1 MSETMKDYEN
11 ELEVSYQEMEE
22 KQNMFESLSE
32 EEQAVWEELKQMKD
46 DKTEVEVK
54 IKEIV
59 KGGAVAYLN
68 EVRGFIPA
76 SKLSLNYVEDLN
88 EFQGKN
94 IKVRVLEI
102 EVENKRLILS
112 AREILKEAEA
122 AKKQEELGKM
132 EVGMVVNGVVET
144 IQPYGAFVKLENG
157 LSGLIHISQIS
168 NRRLKTV
175 QEALNL
181 GDEVTAKITKIQ
193 DGKLSLS
200 IKALNDNMEPQD
212 QEFDYEIPK
221 SQQLTTSLG
230 SLFANI
236 KLDD

>member
-22 KQNMFESLSE
+22 KQNMFEAMSE

-88 EFQGKN
+88 EFQGKH

-122 AKKQEELGKM
+122 AKKQEELRKM

-200 IKALNDNMEPQD
+200 IKALNDNSEQ
-212 QEFDYEIPK
+212 QEENIDYEIPK
-221 SQQLTTSLG
+221 SQQLTTSMG
-230 SLFANI
+230 SLLAGI

>member
-1 MSETMKDYEN
+1 MSETMKDYEK

-22 KQNMFESLSE
+22 KQDLFASMSE

-59 KGGAVAYLN
+59 KGGAVAYVN

-76 SKLSLNYVEDLN
+76 SKLSLTYVEDLN
-88 EFQGKN
+88 EFQGQH
-94 IKVRVLEI
+94 IKVRVFEI
-102 EVENKRLILS
+102 DVQNKRLILS
-112 AREILKEAEA
+112 AKEILREAEE
-122 AKKQEELGKM
+122 AKKQEELAKIQ
-132 EVGMVVNGVVET
+132 VGTVVKGVVDS
-144 IQPYGAFVKLENG
+144 IKPYGAFVKLENG
-157 LSGLIHISQIS
+157 LSGLVHISQIS

-175 QEALNL
+175 QEVLGM

-200 IKALNDNMEPQD
+200 IKALSDGSDSEEQVT
-212 QEFDYEIPK
+212 DYEIPK
-221 SQQLTTSLG
+221 SQELTTSLG
-230 SLFANI
+230 SLYANI
-236 KLDD
+236 KLDE

>member
-1 MSETMKDYEN
+1 M
-11 ELEVSYQEMEE
+11 
-22 KQNMFESLSE
+22 SE

-59 KGGAVAYLN
+59 KGGAVAFVN

-76 SKLSLNYVEDLN
+76 SKLSLTYVEDLN
-88 EFQGKN
+88 EFQGQH
-94 IKVRVLEI
+94 IKVRVFEI
-102 EVENKRLILS
+102 DVENKRLILS
-112 AREILKEAEA
+112 AKEILREAQE
-122 AKKQEELGKM
+122 AKKQEELAKIQ
-132 EVGMVVNGVVET
+132 VGTVVKGVVDS
-144 IQPYGAFVKLENG
+144 IKPYGAFVKLENG
-157 LSGLIHISQIS
+157 LSGLVHISQIS

-175 QEALNL
+175 QEVLSM

-200 IKALNDNMEPQD
+200 IKALSDGSDSEEQVT
-212 QEFDYEIPK
+212 DYEIPK
-221 SQQLTTSLG
+221 SQELTTSLG

>member
-1 MSETMKDYEN
+1 
-11 ELEVSYQEMEE
+11 
-22 KQNMFESLSE
+22 
-32 EEQAVWEELKQMKD
+32 MKD

-59 KGGAVAYLN
+59 KGGAVAFVN

-76 SKLSLNYVEDLN
+76 SKLSLTYVEDLN
-88 EFQGKN
+88 EFQGQH
-94 IKVRVLEI
+94 IKVRVFEI
-102 EVENKRLILS
+102 DVENKRLILS
-112 AREILKEAEA
+112 AKEILREAQE
-122 AKKQEELGKM
+122 AKKQEELAKIQ
-132 EVGMVVNGVVET
+132 VGTVVKGVVDS
-144 IQPYGAFVKLENG
+144 IKPYGAFVKLENG
-157 LSGLIHISQIS
+157 LSGLVHISQIS

-175 QEALNL
+175 QEVLSM

-200 IKALNDNMEPQD
+200 IKALSDGSDSEEQVT
-212 QEFDYEIPK
+212 DYEIPK
-221 SQQLTTSLG
+221 SQELTTSLG

>member
-11 ELEVSYQEMEE
+11 ELEVSYQQMEE
-22 KQNMFESLSE
+22 KQSMFDSLSE

-212 QEFDYEIPK
+212 QEIDYEIPK

>member
-1 MSETMKDYEN
+1 MSETMKDYEK

-22 KQNMFESLSE
+22 KQDLFASMSE

-59 KGGAVAYLN
+59 KGGAVAYVN

-76 SKLSLNYVEDLN
+76 SKLSLTYVEDLN
-88 EFQGKN
+88 EFQGQL
-94 IKVRVLEI
+94 IKVRVFEI
-102 EVENKRLILS
+102 DVQNKRLILS
-112 AREILKEAEA
+112 AKEILREAEE
-122 AKKQEELGKM
+122 AKKQEELAKIQ
-132 EVGMVVNGVVET
+132 VGTVVKGVVDS
-144 IQPYGAFVKLENG
+144 IKPYGAFVKLENG
-157 LSGLIHISQIS
+157 LSGLVHISQIS

-175 QEALNL
+175 QEVLGM

-200 IKALNDNMEPQD
+200 IKALSDGSDSEEQVT
-212 QEFDYEIPK
+212 DYEIPK
-221 SQQLTTSLG
+221 SQELTTSLG

-236 KLDD
+236 KLDE

>member
-1 MSETMKDYEN
+1 MSETMKDFEN
-11 ELEVSYQEMEE
+11 ELEASYQEMEE
-22 KQNMFESLSE
+22 KQNMFASMSD
-32 EEQAVWEELKQMKD
+32 EEQAVWEELKQMKE

-54 IKEIV
+54 VKEIV

-76 SKLSLNYVEDLN
+76 SKLSLSYVEDLN
-88 EFQGKN
+88 EFQGKHL
-94 IKVRVLEI
+94 KVRVFDI

-112 AREILKEAEA
+112 AREILREAEE
-122 AKKQEELGKM
+122 AKKKEELEKTK
-132 EVGMVVNGVVET
+132 VGMVVKGVVDS

-157 LSGLIHISQIS
+157 LSGLVHISQIS

-175 QEALNL
+175 QEVLSL

-200 IKALNDNMEPQD
+200 IKALNDDMGGQAEVI
-212 QEFDYEIPK
+212 DYEMPK

-236 KLDD
+236 KLDE

>member
-1 MSETMKDYEN
+1 MSETMKEKKK

-22 KQNMFESLSE
+22 KQDLFASMSE

-59 KGGAVAYLN
+59 KGGAVAYVN

-76 SKLSLNYVEDLN
+76 SKLSLTYVEDLN
-88 EFQGKN
+88 EFQGQH
-94 IKVRVLEI
+94 IKVRVFEI
-102 EVENKRLILS
+102 DVQNKRLILS
-112 AREILKEAEA
+112 AKEILREAEE
-122 AKKQEELGKM
+122 AKKQEELAKIQ
-132 EVGMVVNGVVET
+132 VGTVVKGVVDS
-144 IQPYGAFVKLENG
+144 IKPYGAFVKLENG
-157 LSGLIHISQIS
+157 LSGLVHISQIS

-175 QEALNL
+175 QEVLGM

-200 IKALNDNMEPQD
+200 IKALSDGSDSEEQVT
-212 QEFDYEIPK
+212 DYEIPK
-221 SQQLTTSLG
+221 SQELTTSLG

-236 KLDD
+236 KLDE

>member
-1 MSETMKDYEN
+1 MSETMKDYEK

-22 KQNMFESLSE
+22 KQDLFASMSE

-59 KGGAVAYLN
+59 KGGAVAYVN

-76 SKLSLNYVEDLN
+76 SKLSLTYVEDLN
-88 EFQGKN
+88 EFQGQH
-94 IKVRVLEI
+94 IKVRVFEI
-102 EVENKRLILS
+102 DVQYKKLILS
-112 AREILKEAEA
+112 AKEILREAEE
-122 AKKQEELGKM
+122 AKKQEELAKIQ
-132 EVGMVVNGVVET
+132 VGTVVKGVVDS
-144 IQPYGAFVKLENG
+144 IKPYGAFVKLENG
-157 LSGLIHISQIS
+157 LSGLVHISQIS

-175 QEALNL
+175 QEVLGM

-200 IKALNDNMEPQD
+200 IKALSDGSDSEEQVT
-212 QEFDYEIPK
+212 DYEIPK
-221 SQQLTTSLG
+221 SQELTTSLG

-236 KLDD
+236 KLDE

>member
-1 MSETMKDYEN
+1 MAETMKDFEK

-22 KQNMFESLSE
+22 KQNMFASMNDE
-32 EEQAVWEELKQMKD
+32 ERAVWEELKQMKD

-54 IKEIV
+54 VKEIV

-76 SKLSLNYVEDLN
+76 SKLSLSYVADLN
-88 EFQGKN
+88 EFQGQHL
-94 IKVRVLEI
+94 KVRVFDI
-102 EVENKRLILS
+102 EAENKRLILS
-112 AREILKEAEA
+112 AREILKEEQE
-122 AKKQEELGKM
+122 AKKQEELAKAK
-132 EVGMVVNGVVET
+132 VGMVVKGVVDS

-157 LSGLIHISQIS
+157 LSGLVHISQIS

-175 QEALNL
+175 QEVLSL

-200 IKALNDNMEPQD
+200 IKALNDGLEP
-212 QEFDYEIPK
+212 EEELDYEIPK

-230 SLFANI
+230 ELFANI
-236 KLDD
+236 KLDE

>member
-1 MSETMKDYEN
+1 MSETMKDYEK

-22 KQNMFESLSE
+22 KQDLFASMSE

-59 KGGAVAYLN
+59 KGGAVAYVN
-68 EVRGFIPA
+68 EIRGFIPA
-76 SKLSLNYVEDLN
+76 SKLSLTYVEDLN
-88 EFQGKN
+88 EFQGQHM
-94 IKVRVLEI
+94 KVRVFEI
-102 EVENKRLILS
+102 DVENKRLILS
-112 AREILKEAEA
+112 AKEILREAEE
-122 AKKQEELGKM
+122 AKKQEELAKIQ
-132 EVGMVVNGVVET
+132 VGTVVKGVVDS
-144 IQPYGAFVKLENG
+144 IKPYGAFVKLENG
-157 LSGLIHISQIS
+157 LSGLVHISQIS

-175 QEALNL
+175 QEVLSM

-200 IKALNDNMEPQD
+200 IKALSDGSDSEEQVT
-212 QEFDYEIPK
+212 DYEMPK
-221 SQQLTTSLG
+221 SQELTTSLG

-236 KLDD
+236 KLDE

>member
-1 MSETMKDYEN
+1 MSETMKDYEK

-22 KQNMFESLSE
+22 KQDLFASMSE

-59 KGGAVAYLN
+59 KGGAVAFVN

-76 SKLSLNYVEDLN
+76 SKLSLTYVEDLN
-88 EFQGKN
+88 EFQGQH
-94 IKVRVLEI
+94 IKVRVFEI
-102 EVENKRLILS
+102 DVENKRLILS
-112 AREILKEAEA
+112 AKEILREAQE
-122 AKKQEELGKM
+122 AKKQEELAKIQ
-132 EVGMVVNGVVET
+132 VGTVVKGVVDS
-144 IQPYGAFVKLENG
+144 IKPYGAFVKLENG
-157 LSGLIHISQIS
+157 LSGLVHISQIS

-175 QEALNL
+175 QEVLSM

-200 IKALNDNMEPQD
+200 IKALSDGSDSDEQVTD
-212 QEFDYEIPK
+212 SEIPT
-221 SQQLTTSLG
+221 SQELTTSLG

>member
-1 MSETMKDYEN
+1 MSETMKDFEK
-11 ELEVSYQEMEE
+11 ELEVSYKEMEE
-22 KQNMFESLSE
+22 KQSMFASMSD
-32 EEQAVWEELKQMKD
+32 EEQAVWEELRQMKD

-88 EFQGKN
+88 EFQGQHL
-94 IKVRVLEI
+94 KVRVFDI

-112 AREILKEAEA
+112 AKEILREAQE
-122 AKKQEELGKM
+122 AKKQEELAKTK
-132 EVGMVVNGVVET
+132 VGMVVKGVVDS

-157 LSGLIHISQIS
+157 LSGLVHISQIS

-175 QEALNL
+175 QEVLSL

-200 IKALNDNMEPQD
+200 IKALSDDLEPQ
-212 QEFDYEIPK
+212 QEELDYEMPK

-236 KLDD
+236 KLDE

>member
-1 MSETMKDYEN
+1 MSETMKDYEK

-22 KQNMFESLSE
+22 KQDLFASMSE

-59 KGGAVAYLN
+59 KGGAVAYVN

-76 SKLSLNYVEDLN
+76 SKLSLTYVEDLN
-88 EFQGKN
+88 EFQGQH
-94 IKVRVLEI
+94 IKVRVFEI
-102 EVENKRLILS
+102 DVQNKRLILS
-112 AREILKEAEA
+112 AKEILREAEE
-122 AKKQEELGKM
+122 AKKQEELAKIQ
-132 EVGMVVNGVVET
+132 VGTVVKGVVDS
-144 IQPYGAFVKLENG
+144 IKPYGAFVKLENG
-157 LSGLIHISQIS
+157 LSGLVHISQIS

-175 QEALNL
+175 QEVLGM

-200 IKALNDNMEPQD
+200 IKALSDGSDSEEQVT
-212 QEFDYEIPK
+212 DYEIPK
-221 SQQLTTSLG
+221 SQELTTPLG

-236 KLDD
+236 KLDE

>member
-1 MSETMKDYEN
+1 MKDYEK

-22 KQNMFESLSE
+22 KQDLFASMSE

-59 KGGAVAYLN
+59 KGGAVAFVN

-76 SKLSLNYVEDLN
+76 SKLSLTYVEDLN
-88 EFQGKN
+88 EFQGQH
-94 IKVRVLEI
+94 IKVRVFEI
-102 EVENKRLILS
+102 DVENKRLILS
-112 AREILKEAEA
+112 AKEILREAQE
-122 AKKQEELGKM
+122 AKKQEELAKIQ
-132 EVGMVVNGVVET
+132 VGTVVKGVVDS
-144 IQPYGAFVKLENG
+144 IKPYGAFVKLENG
-157 LSGLIHISQIS
+157 LSGLVHISQIS

-175 QEALNL
+175 QEVLSM

-200 IKALNDNMEPQD
+200 IKALSDGSDSEEQVT
-212 QEFDYEIPK
+212 DYEIPK
-221 SQQLTTSLG
+221 SQELTTSLG

>member
-1 MSETMKDYEN
+1 MSETMKDFEK
-11 ELEVSYQEMEE
+11 ELEVSYKEMEE
-22 KQNMFESLSE
+22 KQNMFESMSD

-88 EFQGKN
+88 EFQGQHL
-94 IKVRVLEI
+94 KVRVFDI

-112 AREILKEAEA
+112 AREILKEAQEA
-122 AKKQEELGKM
+122 KRQEELAKTK
-132 EVGMVVNGVVET
+132 VGMVVKGVVDS

-157 LSGLIHISQIS
+157 LSGLVHISQIS

-175 QEALNL
+175 QEVLSL

-200 IKALNDNMEPQD
+200 IKALNDSLEP
-212 QEFDYEIPK
+212 EEEELDYEIPK

-236 KLDD
+236 KLDE

>member
-1 MSETMKDYEN
+1 MSETMKDFEN
-11 ELEVSYQEMEE
+11 ELEASYQEMEE
-22 KQNMFESLSE
+22 KQQMFASMND
-32 EEQAVWEELKQMKD
+32 EEQAVWEELKQMKE

-54 IKEIV
+54 VKEIV

-68 EVRGFIPA
+68 EIRGFIPA
-76 SKLSLNYVEDLN
+76 SKLSLGYVEDLN
-88 EFQGKN
+88 EFQGKHL
-94 IKVRVLEI
+94 KVRVFDI

-112 AREILKEAEA
+112 AREILREAEEA
-122 AKKQEELGKM
+122 RKKEELEKTK
-132 EVGMVVNGVVET
+132 VGMVVKGVVDS

-168 NRRLKTV
+168 NKRLKTV
-175 QEALNL
+175 QEVLSL
-181 GDEVTAKITKIQ
+181 GDEVTTKVTKIQ

-200 IKALNDNMEPQD
+200 IKALNDDMD
-212 QEFDYEIPK
+212 GQEEVIDYEMPK

-236 KLDD
+236 KLDE

>member
-22 KQNMFESLSE
+22 KQNMFEAMSE

-68 EVRGFIPA
+68 EVRGFIPE

-88 EFQGKN
+88 EFQGKH

-122 AKKQEELGKM
+122 AKKQEELRKM

-200 IKALNDNMEPQD
+200 IKALNDNSEPQ
-212 QEFDYEIPK
+212 EENIDYEIPK
-221 SQQLTTSLG
+221 SQQLTTSMG
-230 SLFANI
+230 SLLAGI

>member
-22 KQNMFESLSE
+22 KQNMFEAMSE
-32 EEQAVWEELKQMKD
+32 EEQAVWEELKHMKD

-88 EFQGKN
+88 EFQGKH

-122 AKKQEELGKM
+122 AKKQEELRKM

-200 IKALNDNMEPQD
+200 IKALNDNSEPQ
-212 QEFDYEIPK
+212 EENIDYEIPK
-221 SQQLTTSLG
+221 SQQLTTSMG
-230 SLFANI
+230 SLLAGI

>member
-1 MSETMKDYEN
+1 MSETMKDYEK

-22 KQNMFESLSE
+22 KQDLFASMSE

-59 KGGAVAYLN
+59 KGGAVAFVN

-76 SKLSLNYVEDLN
+76 SKLSLTYVEDLN
-88 EFQGKN
+88 EFQGQHV
-94 IKVRVLEI
+94 KVRVFEI
-102 EVENKRLILS
+102 DVENKRLILS
-112 AREILKEAEA
+112 AKEILREAQE
-122 AKKQEELGKM
+122 AKKQEELAKIQ
-132 EVGMVVNGVVET
+132 VGTVVKGVVDS
-144 IQPYGAFVKLENG
+144 IKPYGAFVKLENG
-157 LSGLIHISQIS
+157 LSGLVHISQIS

-175 QEALNL
+175 QEVLSM

-200 IKALNDNMEPQD
+200 IKALSDGSDSEEQVT
-212 QEFDYEIPK
+212 DYEIPK
-221 SQQLTTSLG
+221 SQELTTSLG

>member
-1 MSETMKDYEN
+1 MSETMKDYEK

-22 KQNMFESLSE
+22 KQDMFQAMSE
-32 EEQAVWEELKQMKD
+32 EEQAVWEELKQMQD

-59 KGGAVAYLN
+59 KGGAVAYVN

-88 EFQGKN
+88 EFQGQHL
-94 IKVRVLEI
+94 KVRVFEI
-102 EVENKRLILS
+102 DVQNKRLILS
-112 AREILKEAEA
+112 AKEILREAEEA
-122 AKKQEELGKM
+122 RKKEELEKIQ
-132 EVGMVVNGVVET
+132 VGTIVKGVVDS
-144 IQPYGAFVKLENG
+144 IKPYGAFVKLENG

-175 QEALNL
+175 QEVLSL

-200 IKALNDNMEPQD
+200 MKALSDGSDAEEQVT
-212 QEFDYEIPK
+212 DYEMPK
-221 SQQLTTSLG
+221 SQELTTSLG

-236 KLDD
+236 KLDE

>member
-1 MSETMKDYEN
+1 MSETMKDFEK
-11 ELEVSYQEMEE
+11 ELEVSYKEMEE
-22 KQNMFESLSE
+22 KQNMFESMSD

-88 EFQGKN
+88 EFQGQHL
-94 IKVRVLEI
+94 KVRVFDI

-112 AREILKEAEA
+112 AREILKEAQE
-122 AKKQEELGKM
+122 AKKQEELAKTK
-132 EVGMVVNGVVET
+132 VGMVVKGVVDS

-157 LSGLIHISQIS
+157 LSGLVHISQIS

-175 QEALNL
+175 QEVLSL

-200 IKALNDNMEPQD
+200 IKALNDSLEP
-212 QEFDYEIPK
+212 EEEELDYEI
-221 SQQLTTSLG
+221 
-230 SLFANI
+230 F
-236 KLDD
+236 

>member
-1 MSETMKDYEN
+1 MSETMKDFEN
-11 ELEVSYQEMEE
+11 ELEASYQEMEE
-22 KQNMFESLSE
+22 KQNMFASMSD
-32 EEQAVWEELKQMKD
+32 EEQAVWEELKQMKE

-54 IKEIV
+54 VKEIV

-76 SKLSLNYVEDLN
+76 SKLSLSYVEDLN
-88 EFQGKN
+88 EFQGKHL
-94 IKVRVLEI
+94 KVRVFDI

-112 AREILKEAEA
+112 AREILREAEE
-122 AKKQEELGKM
+122 AKKKEELEKTK
-132 EVGMVVNGVVET
+132 VGMVVKGVVDS

-157 LSGLIHISQIS
+157 LSGLVHISQIS

-175 QEALNL
+175 QEVLSL

-193 DGKLSLS
+193 DGKLSLI
-200 IKALNDNMEPQD
+200 IKALNDDMGSQD
-212 QEFDYEIPK
+212 EVIDYEMPK

-236 KLDD
+236 KLDE

>member
-1 MSETMKDYEN
+1 MSETMKDFEK
-11 ELEVSYQEMEE
+11 ELEVSYKEMEE
-22 KQNMFESLSE
+22 KQNMFESMSD

-88 EFQGKN
+88 EFQGQHL
-94 IKVRVLEI
+94 KVRVFDI

-112 AREILKEAEA
+112 AREILKEAQE
-122 AKKQEELGKM
+122 AKKQEELAKTK
-132 EVGMVVNGVVET
+132 VGMVVKGVVDS

-157 LSGLIHISQIS
+157 LSGLVHISQIS

-175 QEALNL
+175 QEVLSL

-200 IKALNDNMEPQD
+200 IKALNDSLEP
-212 QEFDYEIPK
+212 EEEELDYEIPK

-236 KLDD
+236 KLDE

>member
-1 MSETMKDYEN
+1 MSETMKDFEK
-11 ELEVSYQEMEE
+11 ELEVSYKEMEE
-22 KQNMFESLSE
+22 KQNMFESMSD

-68 EVRGFIPA
+68 EVRGFIPE

-88 EFQGKN
+88 EFQGQHL
-94 IKVRVLEI
+94 KVRVFDI

-112 AREILKEAEA
+112 AREILKEAQE
-122 AKKQEELGKM
+122 AKKQEELAKTK
-132 EVGMVVNGVVET
+132 VGMVVKGVVDS

-157 LSGLIHISQIS
+157 LSGLVHISQIS

-175 QEALNL
+175 QEVLSL

-200 IKALNDNMEPQD
+200 IKALNDSLEP
-212 QEFDYEIPK
+212 EEEELDYEIPK

-236 KLDD
+236 KLDE

>member
-1 MSETMKDYEN
+1 MSETMKDYEK

-22 KQNMFESLSE
+22 KQDLFASMSE

-59 KGGAVAYLN
+59 KGGAVAFVN

-76 SKLSLNYVEDLN
+76 SKLSLTYVEDLN
-88 EFQGKN
+88 EFQGQH
-94 IKVRVLEI
+94 IKVRVFEI
-102 EVENKRLILS
+102 DVQNKRLILS
-112 AREILKEAEA
+112 AKEILREAEE
-122 AKKQEELGKM
+122 AKKQEELAKIQ
-132 EVGMVVNGVVET
+132 VGTVVKGVVDS
-144 IQPYGAFVKLENG
+144 IKPYGAFVKLENG
-157 LSGLIHISQIS
+157 LSGLVHISQIS

-175 QEALNL
+175 QEVLGM

-200 IKALNDNMEPQD
+200 IKALSDGSDSEEQVT
-212 QEFDYEIPK
+212 DYEIPK
-221 SQQLTTSLG
+221 SQELTTSLG

-236 KLDD
+236 KLDE

>member
-1 MSETMKDYEN
+1 MSETMKDYEK

-22 KQNMFESLSE
+22 KQDLFASMSE

-59 KGGAVAYLN
+59 KGGAVAFVN

-76 SKLSLNYVEDLN
+76 SKLSLTYVEDLN
-88 EFQGKN
+88 EFQGQH
-94 IKVRVLEI
+94 IKVRVFEI
-102 EVENKRLILS
+102 DVENKRLILS
-112 AREILKEAEA
+112 AKEILREAEE
-122 AKKQEELGKM
+122 AKKQEELAKIQ
-132 EVGMVVNGVVET
+132 VGTVVKGVVDS
-144 IQPYGAFVKLENG
+144 IKPYGAFVKLENG
-157 LSGLIHISQIS
+157 LSGLVHISQIS

-175 QEALNL
+175 QEVLSM

-200 IKALNDNMEPQD
+200 IKALSDGSDSEEQVT
-212 QEFDYEIPK
+212 DYEIPK
-221 SQQLTTSLG
+221 SQELTTSLG

>member
-1 MSETMKDYEN
+1 MSETMKDFEK
-11 ELEVSYQEMEE
+11 ELEVSYKEMEE
-22 KQNMFESLSE
+22 KQNMFESMSD

-68 EVRGFIPA
+68 EVRGFIPV

-88 EFQGKN
+88 EFQGQHL
-94 IKVRVLEI
+94 KVRVFDI

-112 AREILKEAEA
+112 AREILKEAQE
-122 AKKQEELGKM
+122 AKKQEELAKTK
-132 EVGMVVNGVVET
+132 VGMVVKGVVDS

-157 LSGLIHISQIS
+157 LSGLVHISQIS

-175 QEALNL
+175 QEVLSL

-200 IKALNDNMEPQD
+200 IKALNDSLEPQ
-212 QEFDYEIPK
+212 EEELDYEIPK

-236 KLDD
+236 KLDE

>member
-1 MSETMKDYEN
+1 MSETMKDYEK

-22 KQNMFESLSE
+22 KQDLFASMSE

-59 KGGAVAYLN
+59 KGGAVAFVN

-76 SKLSLNYVEDLN
+76 SKLSLTYVEDLN
-88 EFQGKN
+88 EFQGQH
-94 IKVRVLEI
+94 IKVRVFEI
-102 EVENKRLILS
+102 DVENKRLILS
-112 AREILKEAEA
+112 AKEILREAQE
-122 AKKQEELGKM
+122 AKKQEELAKIQ
-132 EVGMVVNGVVET
+132 VGTVVKGVVDS
-144 IQPYGAFVKLENG
+144 IKPYGAFVKLENG
-157 LSGLIHISQIS
+157 LSGIVHISQIS

-175 QEALNL
+175 QEVLSM

-200 IKALNDNMEPQD
+200 IKALSDGSDSEEQVT
-212 QEFDYEIPK
+212 DYEIPK
-221 SQQLTTSLG
+221 SQELTTSLG

>member
-1 MSETMKDYEN
+1 MSETMKDFEK
-11 ELEVSYQEMEE
+11 ELEVSYKEMEE
-22 KQNMFESLSE
+22 KQNMFESMSD

-88 EFQGKN
+88 EFQGKHL
-94 IKVRVLEI
+94 KVRVFDI

-112 AREILKEAEA
+112 AKEILKEAQE
-122 AKKQEELGKM
+122 AKKQEELAKTK
-132 EVGMVVNGVVET
+132 VGMIVKGVVDS

-157 LSGLIHISQIS
+157 LSGLVHISQIS

-175 QEALNL
+175 QEVLSL

-200 IKALNDNMEPQD
+200 IKALSDSLEPQ
-212 QEFDYEIPK
+212 EEELDYEIPK

-236 KLDD
+236 KLDE

>member
-1 MSETMKDYEN
+1 MSETMKDFEK
-11 ELEVSYQEMEE
+11 ELEASYQELEE
-22 KQNMFESLSE
+22 KQNMFASMNDK
-32 EEQAVWEELKQMKD
+32 EQAVWEELRQMKD
-46 DKTEVEVK
+46 DKTKVEVK

-68 EVRGFIPA
+68 DVRGFIPA
-76 SKLSLNYVEDLN
+76 SKLSLSYVEDLN
-88 EFQGKN
+88 EFQGKHL
-94 IKVRVLEI
+94 KVRVFDI

-112 AREILKEAEA
+112 AREILKEAQE
-122 AKKQEELGKM
+122 AKKQEELAKIKT
-132 EVGMVVNGVVET
+132 GMVVKGVVDS

-157 LSGLIHISQIS
+157 LSGLVHISQIS

-175 QEALNL
+175 QEVLSL

-200 IKALNDNMEPQD
+200 IKALNDSLEFQ
-212 QEFDYEIPK
+212 QEGLDYEIPK

-236 KLDD
+236 KLDE

>member
-22 KQNMFESLSE
+22 KQNMFEAMSE

-88 EFQGKN
+88 EFQGKH

-102 EVENKRLILS
+102 EVEKKKLILS

-122 AKKQEELGKM
+122 AKKQEELEKM

-181 GDEVTAKITKIQ
+181 GDKVTAKITKIQ

-200 IKALNDNMEPQD
+200 IKALNDNMEPQ
-212 QEFDYEIPK
+212 EENIDYEIPK
-221 SQQLTTSLG
+221 SQQLTTSMG
-230 SLFANI
+230 SLLAGI

>member
-1 MSETMKDYEN
+1 MSETMKDFEK
-11 ELEVSYQEMEE
+11 ELEVSYKEMEE
-22 KQNMFESLSE
+22 KQNMFESMSD

-46 DKTEVEVK
+46 DKTEVDVK

-68 EVRGFIPA
+68 DVRGFIPA
-76 SKLSLNYVEDLN
+76 SKLSLHYVEDLN
-88 EFQGKN
+88 EFQGQHL
-94 IKVRVLEI
+94 KVRVFDI

-112 AREILKEAEA
+112 AKEILREAEA
-122 AKKQEELGKM
+122 AKKEEELAKTK
-132 EVGMVVNGVVET
+132 VGMVVKGVVDS

-157 LSGLIHISQIS
+157 LSGLVHISQIS

-175 QEALNL
+175 QEVLSL

-200 IKALNDNMEPQD
+200 IKALSDSMEPQ
-212 QEFDYEIPK
+212 EEELDYEIPK

-236 KLDD
+236 KLDE

>member
-22 KQNMFESLSE
+22 KQNMFETMSE

-88 EFQGKN
+88 EFQGKH

-200 IKALNDNMEPQD
+200 IKALNDNMEPQ
-212 QEFDYEIPK
+212 EENIDYEIPK
-221 SQQLTTSLG
+221 SQQLTTSMG
-230 SLFANI
+230 SLLAGI